1 MTSWGRMNFQQD
13 NDPKHTSKKATEWF
27 EDNDIQVLVWPAQ
40 SPDMNPIEHLWV
52 HLKHGVVDTPPHV
65 LVDSTESVPTP
76 CLLRGV
82 LAHSVYTPCILRVY
96 SVCTPCPLRVYSVYT
111 PCVLR
116 GGSMDSVE
124 APRTHVE
131 PPCILHVYSV
141 WTPCGLHVDS
151 LPGWTCM
158 EQGMTS
164 IFRILTK
171 FFSYFSLSFLLYFGE
186 ESLYYICKYK

>member
-1 MTSWGRMNFQQD
+1 
-13 NDPKHTSKKATEWF
+13 
-27 EDNDIQVLVWPAQ
+27 
-40 SPDMNPIEHLWV
+40 
-52 HLKHGVVDTPPHV
+52 
-65 LVDSTESVPTP
+65 
-76 CLLRGV
+76 
-82 LAHSVYTPCILRVY
+82 
-96 SVCTPCPLRVYSVYT
+96 
-111 PCVLR
+111 
-116 GGSMDSVE
+116 MDSVE